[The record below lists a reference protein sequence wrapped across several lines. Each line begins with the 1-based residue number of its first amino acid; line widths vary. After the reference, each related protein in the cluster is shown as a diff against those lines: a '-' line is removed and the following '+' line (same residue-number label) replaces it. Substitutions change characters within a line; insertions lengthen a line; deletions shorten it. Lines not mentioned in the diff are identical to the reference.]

1 MADLPQ
7 PPEPEGAPRE
17 AYRRQALEATLAEAL
32 RDALLTGR
40 PAPSSAPD
48 GRPAAGRDK
57 PAAGRDKPDPSQPP
71 RPAPSLIGSLR
82 AAGTAGTAGASAAS
96 AKAPVGG
103 GSTIS
108 RLVPP
113 GNPSMPAG
121 GRIGGAQPGAI
132 TGGLSGI
139 GSAPVGRLGS
149 DGLEPDDVHAV
160 IEMRRPSRT
169 TSPAPSQAPERT
181 AASGIPL
188 SGSPDTPATSSQRRD
203 DIAAREESARRSSAL
218 SLIAPWSPDCDDIL
232 PGLTAKRPPK
242 GSKGPKGPKKTAA
255 RGRAQPSSPGKSK
268 KR

>member
-57 PAAGRDKPDPSQPP
+57 PDPSQPP

-82 AAGTAGTAGASAAS
+82 AAGTAGASAAS

-160 IEMRRPSRT
+160 IEMRRPVRT
-169 TSPAPSQAPERT
+169 TSPAPSQAPERKT
-181 AASGIPL
+181 ASGIPL

-203 DIAAREESARRSSAL
+203 DIAVREESARRSSAL

-242 GSKGPKGPKKTAA
+242 GPKKTAA

>member
-48 GRPAAGRDK
+48 ARPTAGH
-57 PAAGRDKPDPSQPP
+57 DKPDSTQPP

-82 AAGTAGTAGASAAS
+82 AAGTAGAPAAS

-113 GNPSMPAG
+113 RNPSMPAG
-121 GRIGGAQPGAI
+121 GQIGGAQPGGGI

-160 IEMRRPSRT
+160 IEMRRPSRK
-169 TSPAPSQAPERT
+169 TSPAPSQAPDRKG
-181 AASGIPL
+181 ASGSPL
-188 SGSPDTPATSSQRRD
+188 SGSPDTPATSSPRRD
-203 DIAAREESARRSSAL
+203 EIAAREESARRSSAL

-242 GSKGPKGPKKTAA
+242 GPKNTAA
-255 RGRAQPSSPGKSK
+255 RGRAQPSSPGKTK